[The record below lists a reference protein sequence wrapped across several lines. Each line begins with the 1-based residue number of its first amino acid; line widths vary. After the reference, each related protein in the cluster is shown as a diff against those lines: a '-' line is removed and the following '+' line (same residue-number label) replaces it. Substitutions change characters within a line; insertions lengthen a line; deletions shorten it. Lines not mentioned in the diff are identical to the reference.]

1 MEIKKIGIYPFN
13 SDCMVFLKYAN
24 LLNSEYKICEV
35 ASLNGWGFVGKN
47 INLDSDNYQIKASPS
62 LFNKK
67 VDILFIPE
75 FDAVEFVEN
84 LIVDEIIGFASEV
97 SKIMCAAN
105 LTEAGVNKIKQACN
119 EKSVNCNFVY
129 LAEIAFPSDYT
140 AFYTNSQKNLE
151 KIEVPIIVIAG
162 LWENT
167 DKFKTSLVLRNKL
180 LNEGYRVSQIGSRSY
195 CELFGFHSFPTFMT
209 DSGISEN
216 DKPLMLNRYVKNIA
230 DSEEPDVIIIGI
242 PGSIQSFND
251 KYTNRFGILPYL
263 TFQALLVDFLIMCTF
278 YEYSSIKFLD
288 EISQLCKYR
297 FSCCV
302 DAYHMS
308 NLYIDIAETEEK
320 DRIVKNRIARNIIN
334 KTLENNYGESQIP
347 VFNLYEDHDGDK
359 LFDLIL
365 NKLSVDVKIML

>member
-13 SDCMVFLKYAN
+13 SDCMVFLEYAG
-24 LLNSEYKICEV
+24 LLKSEYKICEA
-35 ASLNGWGFVGKN
+35 ASLSGWGFVDKN

-75 FDAVEFVEN
+75 FEAIESVEN
-84 LIVDEIIGFASEV
+84 LIVDEIISCAPEV
-97 SKIMCAAN
+97 SEIICAAS
-105 LTEAGVNKIKQACN
+105 LSKVCVNKIKQACN
-119 EKSVNCNFVY
+119 EKNVNCNFVY
-129 LAEIAFPSDYT
+129 LADKALQSDYT
-140 AFYTNSQKNLE
+140 AFYNNSQKSLE
-151 KIEVPIIVIAG
+151 KIDVPIIVVAG

-180 LNEGYRVSQIGSRSY
+180 FNEGYRVSQIGSRSY
-195 CELFGFHSFPTFMT
+195 SELFGFHSFPTFMT
-209 DSGISEN
+209 DPRISEI
-216 DKPLMLNRYVKNIA
+216 DKPLMLNQYVKNIA
-230 DSEEPDVIIIGI
+230 DSEDPDVIIIGI
-242 PGSIQSFND
+242 PGSIQSFNE

-263 TFQALLVDFLIMCTF
+263 TFQALLVDYLIMCTF

-297 FSCCV
+297 FSCSV

-308 NLYIDIAETEEK
+308 NLYIDIAETEEREK
-320 DRIVKNRIARNIIN
+320 IVTNRIPRNIVN
-334 KTLENNYGESQIP
+334 KTLEDNYGESKIP
-347 VFNLYEDHDGDK
+347 VLNLYEDHDSDR

-365 NKLSVDVKIML
+365 NKLSGDVKIMV